1 MEALQLTG
9 LLSLGCFVTMSLL
22 YGELVLLYK
31 H

>member
-9 LLSLGCFVTMSLL
+9 LLSLSCFVIMSLL

>member
-9 LLSLGCFVTMSLL
+9 LLSLGCFVAMSLL
-22 YGELVLLYK
+22 YGELVLLQK